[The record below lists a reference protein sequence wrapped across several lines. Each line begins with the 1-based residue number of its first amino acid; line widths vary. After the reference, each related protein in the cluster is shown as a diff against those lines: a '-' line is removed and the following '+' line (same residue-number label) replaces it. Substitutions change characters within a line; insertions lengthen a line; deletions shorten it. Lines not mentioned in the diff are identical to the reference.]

1 LLDAIAAAGYQA
13 QGFIDVALLPT
24 LAAYTKIFYV
34 SDIRKFKVR
43 RKRYRL

>member
-1 LLDAIAAAGYQA
+1 VCTSLPLKLLLDAIAAAGYQA

-34 SDIRKFKVR
+34 SETEI
-43 RKRYRL
+43 